1 MSLLLTFLV
10 LTAILIA
17 LFWGGTMFLQGWL
30 YQAPADR
37 MPLRAA
43 IAGTAVAIFLTL
55 WCWLDMKNPGKY
67 ESLLDFSSTEIKDYD
82 EFLSLQKRQNGTE
95 DKVLY
100 KKKHGSQGSAN
111 DFVNSSNKS
120 WSRNSSDFKV
130 VAILIKE
137 PGKEAPMRFNANLV
151 KVKQNGKE
159 VEEFPPADTFRYVE
173 EKGSRFMSGDNP
185 GRVHRK
191 KTGVF
196 LGNLLL
202 NGLHFVVW
210 WMAFW
215 LGVRFQIWHAFGF
228 AFLMWLFTMVAV
240 QPVLFGLNRPTE
252 TQTAVQSAQEIVP
265 DESSM
270 PTFPGYR

>member
-1 MSLLLTFLV
+1 
-10 LTAILIA
+10 
-17 LFWGGTMFLQGWL
+17 
-30 YQAPADR
+30 
-37 MPLRAA
+37 
-43 IAGTAVAIFLTL
+43 
-55 WCWLDMKNPGKY
+55 
-67 ESLLDFSSTEIKDYD
+67 
-82 EFLSLQKRQNGTE
+82 
-95 DKVLY
+95 
-100 KKKHGSQGSAN
+100 
-111 DFVNSSNKS
+111 
-120 WSRNSSDFKV
+120 
-130 VAILIKE
+130 
-137 PGKEAPMRFNANLV
+137 
-151 KVKQNGKE
+151 
-159 VEEFPPADTFRYVE
+159 
-173 EKGSRFMSGDNP
+173 MSGDNP